1 MQKPT
6 EIITSR
12 QNALVSLAS
21 ALTERKYR
29 RKEGLFRFDGRKL
42 FLEAL
47 QANVPLAA
55 VLLREST
62 ADQILEFVGD
72 KALPQ
77 GCRCVLLSDALFD
90 RISEEKSPDG
100 VICLSKS
107 LDKLHKI
114 VTIDKRISDFV
125 GPDAG
130 RILML
135 ESVRDPGNLGTVI
148 RTARAFGI
156 SHLILS
162 SDCAD
167 IYHSRTARAAMGTL
181 FTQSVLVAEDFVG
194 AVRELAQTR
203 AVYAAALDERAARLG
218 SFPVAQPIALVV
230 GNEGHGLS
238 AEVIRSCTSSV
249 YIPMEPGVE
258 SLNAALA
265 AAVLLWELYR
275 GN

>member
-12 QNALVSLAS
+12 QNALLSLTGS
-21 ALTERKYR
+21 LTERKYR
-29 RKEGLFRFDGRKL
+29 RREGLFRFDGRKL
-42 FLEAL
+42 FYEAL
-47 QANVPLAA
+47 QANVPLRA
-55 VLLREST
+55 VLLRASS
-62 ADQILEFVGD
+62 ADRILEPVRERE
-72 KALPQ
+72 LPE
-77 GCRCVLLSDALFD
+77 GCRCVLLDDALFD
-90 RISEEKSPDG
+90 RVSEEKSPDG

-114 VTIDKRISDFV
+114 VTIDKRISDFLS
-125 GPDAG
+125 PEEG

-156 SHLILS
+156 SRLILS
-162 SDCAD
+162 ADCAD

-181 FTQSVLVAEDFVG
+181 FTQPVLVVEDFAG
-194 AVRELAQTR
+194 AVRELARTR
-203 AVYAAALDERAARLG
+203 AVYAAALDEGAERLG
-218 SFPVAQPIALVV
+218 TFSVKSPVALVV

-238 AEVIRSCTSSV
+238 PEVIRACTASV

-265 AAVLLWELYR
+265 ATVLLWELYR